1 MGNQSLIKM
10 VGETIAGVFSSETQE
25 DIVGEL
31 LGGSGRRR
39 RRRRRRRRSRR
50 IRDDLGVSGSHGCSK
65 ID

>member
-25 DIVGEL
+25 DFVGEL
-31 LGGSGRRR
+31 LGGSG

>member
-1 MGNQSLIKM
+1 M
-10 VGETIAGVFSSETQE
+10 VGENIARVFSSETQE
-25 DIVGEL
+25 DFVGEL

-39 RRRRRRRRSRR
+39 RRMSRR

>member
-10 VGETIAGVFSSETQE
+10 VGETIAGVFSPETQE
-25 DIVGEL
+25 DFVGEL
-31 LGGSGRRR
+31 LGGSG
-39 RRRRRRRRSRR
+39 RRRRRRRSRR

>member
-25 DIVGEL
+25 DFVGEL
-31 LGGSGRRR
+31 LSGSGRRSR
-39 RRRRRRRRSRR
+39 RRRNRR

>member
-25 DIVGEL
+25 DFVGEL
-31 LGGSGRRR
+31 MGGFGRRR
-39 RRRRRRRRSRR
+39 RRRRR
-50 IRDDLGVSGSHGCSK
+50 IRDDLGVCGSHGRSN

>member
-25 DIVGEL
+25 DFVGEL

-39 RRRRRRRRSRR
+39 RWRRSRR
-50 IRDDLGVSGSHGCSK
+50 IRDDLGVFGSHGCSK

>member
-1 MGNQSLIKM
+1 M

-25 DIVGEL
+25 DFVGEL

-39 RRRRRRRRSRR
+39 RR